1 MSTPAAGLTA
11 IGRIDSNVGPA
22 SFFRFAGQFAEKFRP
37 TGIMNALRKTVVMR
51 HAVDLQVFH
60 TDDPKGI
67 DDLAAFLMGEVIS
80 SKGDALMHTS
90 YCLPV
95 FTTLRTS
102 FRKFAVFTLDFG
114 QGLLFLAEKA
124 GVVYLRA
131 VRESSKRLE
140 SHVYPYLS
148 RHLRQSLRVTFNR
161 KGSIPLA
168 GRGTADGEGFDLATN
183 GPMQDNLEMT
193 DARSIQLA
201 LGVHLESRLRV
212 GDAVIA
218 ALALETREAWFCLM
232 GFDPSKEGFHGKV
245 KTHRHILQHL
255 GVNSSQGGTVSF
267 QYRKGGLLLIEGE
280 RETLLLIDLFASL
293 QQMVIEPTTL
303 FKRFVEFGFLLLG
316 GVYPIL
322 KRLPHVQ
329 TLAQSTAGSQAGMHY
344 TAASKY
350 GRDMHPC
357 L

>member
-148 RHLRQSLRVTFNR
+148 RHLRQSLRVTFHR
-161 KGSIPLA
+161 KGSIPLV
-168 GRGTADGEGFDLATN
+168 GRGTVDGEGFDLATD
-183 GPMQDNLEMT
+183 GPMQDDLEVSN
-193 DARSIQLA
+193 ARSIPLA
-201 LGVHLESRLRV
+201 LLIHLKATLGIGE
-212 GDAVIA
+212 AVVA
-218 ALALETREAWFCLM
+218 VLALETGKARVLGMFFYTSE
-232 GFDPSKEGFHGKV
+232 EGFHGQIQPD
-245 KTHRHILQHL
+245 RHILQHL
-255 GVNSSQGGTVSF
+255 GMDRGQGGAFLF
-267 QYRKGGLLLIEGE
+267 QERPGGLLLLEGE
-280 RETLLLIDLFASL
+280 RETLRLICLFASL
-293 QQMVIEPTTL
+293 QQMVIEPTAL
-303 FKRFVEFGFLLLG
+303 FQCLVEPGFLLLG

-344 TAASKY
+344 
-350 GRDMHPC
+350 
-357 L
+357 